1 MKIGDSI
8 RPARISRAGEKG
20 KSRNVS
26 AAGGSAPTDKI
37 VLMGIPEVELTP
49 RVRKALISLVNDM
62 QDLRAE
68 LAETKTR
75 LGELEQLADRDPLLN
90 VLNRRAFARE
100 LDKALAMIARHG
112 MRASLVFIDLNDLKI
127 INDTMGHGAGDA
139 SLLHVAA
146 LIEANIRQTDAVA
159 RLGGD
164 EFGVLLFQTGQ
175 ARAEMKAE
183 EIASLISASPILFKD
198 QAMTARISWG
208 AVEIQEGYS
217 AEQAM
222 EYADSAMYEA
232 KKRK

>member
-1 MKIGDSI
+1 MKIGDTT
-8 RPARISRAGEKG
+8 RPARLSRVGEKG
-20 KSRNVS
+20 KARPL
-26 AAGGSAPTDKI
+26 AAAKGSAPSDKV
-37 VLMGIPEVELTP
+37 VLMGIPEAELTP
-49 RVRKALISLVNDM
+49 RVRKALLSLINDM
-62 QDLRAE
+62 QDLRTE
-68 LAETKTR
+68 LAETKNR

-90 VLNRRAFARE
+90 ILNRRAFARE

-112 MRASLVFIDLNDLKI
+112 MKASLVFIDLNDLKV

-139 SLLHVAA
+139 ALMHVAA

-175 ARAEMKAE
+175 QQAEMKASE
-183 EIASLISASPILFKD
+183 VAELIAASPILFKD

-208 AVEIQEGYS
+208 AVEIEKGYS

-222 EYADSAMYEA
+222 EIADSAMYEA